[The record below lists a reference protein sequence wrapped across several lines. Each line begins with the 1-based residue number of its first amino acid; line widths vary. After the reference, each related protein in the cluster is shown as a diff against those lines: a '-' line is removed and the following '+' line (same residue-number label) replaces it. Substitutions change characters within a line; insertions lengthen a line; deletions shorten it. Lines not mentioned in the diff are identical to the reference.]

1 MFSVLS
7 DLCCEFAPYG
17 CQTRVKIYC
26 WMLRDHCNFAIW
38 WELPRIPLGPACRCI
53 LWSHEH
59 ANDSLALGVVPT
71 QYHFFRQNVMNA
83 PDIKRGSEHFN
94 FRADKLL
101 LHERC
106 IGTPIA
112 TSPNQ
117 NPAKNWKFST
127 TKAAAAQLKDAC
139 LSFPMLGPVPQPPGK
154 FRSVGK
160 LIRVVNQKWNKS
172 VQIVFAWYV
181 DMSNMILISL
191 FFVCAFLNSFVQHL
205 VLKSIGCQFQ
215 CTVILVQV
223 RHRFSTLGHCAWK
236 IAKGGTWKAGG
247 FVFGHSNN
255 EGIAWYYYV
264 VSICI
269 WLYLKC

>member
-139 LSFPMLGPVPQPPGK
+139 LSFPMLGPVRNPQANFGLWGNW
-154 FRSVGK
+154 SEL
-160 LIRVVNQKWNKS
+160 LIRSETRVFKLCSLGMWTCQTWFWSVYSLYVHSWIRLFNILCWNQLDVNFNAPWFWCKS
-172 VQIVFAWYV
+172 GIGSAPLVIAPERSPKGEHGRLV
-181 DMSNMILISL
+181 DL
-191 FFVCAFLNSFVQHL
+191 FL
-205 VLKSIGCQFQ
+205 VIQTMKVLHDI
-215 CTVILVQV
+215 TM
-223 RHRFSTLGHCAWK
+223 
-236 IAKGGTWKAGG
+236 
-247 FVFGHSNN
+247 
-255 EGIAWYYYV
+255 
-264 VSICI
+264 
-269 WLYLKC
+269 LYLFVYDCT